1 MKREYKITKL
11 LINKVKIDFKN
22 ESGIFREEVFQRLL
36 KFGIGLNKMVY
47 GVFLIY
53 HLTNILKLV

>member
-36 KFGIGLNKMVY
+36 KVGIGLNKMVY